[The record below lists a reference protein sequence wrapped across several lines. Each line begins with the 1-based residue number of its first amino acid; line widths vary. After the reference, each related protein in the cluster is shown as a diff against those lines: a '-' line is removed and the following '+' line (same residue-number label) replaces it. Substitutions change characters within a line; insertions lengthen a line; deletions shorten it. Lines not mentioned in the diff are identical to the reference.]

1 MVYNKKAP
9 CSSKNKISCRRQVE
23 RRTRIRRVDK
33 MGKIIAV
40 SNQKGGVGKSTTV
53 VNLAAVFGARGEKVL
68 IVDFDPQGNTTT
80 SLGISKKSIRST
92 IYDVL
97 LGDCELQE
105 AVAASAFRGVSVVPT
120 TQDLASASVQLLTME
135 NRAMR
140 LRECIKDAADFYDHI
155 FIDCPPTLD
164 MLTINALVA
173 ADSVIIPIQ
182 CEFLSLEGLVELHQT
197 VSRVRETW
205 NSKLEVEG
213 ILFTMCVARYKL
225 TEQIIKEVKKHFPKE
240 TFSTVIPRNVAISE
254 APSFGEPVIYYEKKS
269 KGAKAYEELAKEM
282 VKREK
287 KKARE
292 SAPKDKE

>member
-68 IVDFDPQGNTTT
+68 ITT

-292 SAPKDKE
+292 NAPKDKE

>member
-105 AVAASAFRGVSVVPT
+105 AVAASAFRGVSVAPT
-120 TQDLASASVQLLTME
+120 TQ
-135 NRAMR
+135 
-140 LRECIKDAADFYDHI
+140 
-155 FIDCPPTLD
+155 
-164 MLTINALVA
+164 
-173 ADSVIIPIQ
+173 
-182 CEFLSLEGLVELHQT
+182 EGS
-197 VSRVRETW
+197 VSRTQPIFMTT
-205 NSKLEVEG
+205 SL
-213 ILFTMCVARYKL
+213 
-225 TEQIIKEVKKHFPKE
+225 
-240 TFSTVIPRNVAISE
+240 
-254 APSFGEPVIYYEKKS
+254 
-269 KGAKAYEELAKEM
+269 
-282 VKREK
+282 
-287 KKARE
+287 
-292 SAPKDKE
+292 